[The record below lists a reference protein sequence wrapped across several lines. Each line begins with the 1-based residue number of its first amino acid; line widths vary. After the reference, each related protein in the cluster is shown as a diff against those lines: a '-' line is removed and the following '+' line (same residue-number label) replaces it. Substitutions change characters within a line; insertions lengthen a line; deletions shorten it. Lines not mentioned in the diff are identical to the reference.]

1 MTNRDAVA
9 AYALLLTDT
18 AAWDQASVAQ
28 RKGYGDR
35 P

>member
-1 MTNRDAVA
+1 MRNRDAVTT
-9 AYALLLTDT
+9 YAPLLTDT

>member
-1 MTNRDAVA
+1 MRDRDAVA
-9 AYALLLTDT
+9 AYALSLTDT
-18 AAWDQASVAQ
+18 APWDQTLVAQ

>member
-1 MTNRDAVA
+1 MRGWDAVA
-9 AYALLLTDT
+9 AYALSLTES
-18 AAWDQASVAQ
+18 AAWDQTLVAQ

>member
-1 MTNRDAVA
+1 MRDWDAVTT
-9 AYALLLTDT
+9 YALSLTDT
-18 AAWDQASVAQ
+18 APWDQTLVAQ